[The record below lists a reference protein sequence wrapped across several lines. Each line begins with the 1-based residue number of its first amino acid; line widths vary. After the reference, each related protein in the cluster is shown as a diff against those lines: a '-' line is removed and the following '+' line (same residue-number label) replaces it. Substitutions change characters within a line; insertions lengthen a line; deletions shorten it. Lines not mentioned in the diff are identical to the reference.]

1 MDLVMASNPFDEIKN
16 KLNSKIPA
24 SLIKYLPKKWE
35 KNGEVLIIVLPD
47 LLKKY
52 EKNIGEVY
60 ANVLNCKSVLN
71 DTGGISGE
79 FRKPDNKVI
88 FGSNDTITIHKENGV
103 KFKLDPQKVMF
114 SSGNISERIRMG
126 SISKPDEVVVDLF
139 AGIGYFTLPIAVHS
153 KPKTIFACEKN
164 LVSYNFLCENVSL
177 NNVNSIVQPVFGD
190 NRDVA
195 PTDVANRV
203 VMGYF
208 GATIRFLPTAF
219 RCLKNN
225 SGIIHLHDKFPDD
238 DTSNMTMEH
247 INNEARKLGLIVNLL
262 NHIKVKSFA
271 PGVSH
276 YVFDL
281 EVSER

>member
-1 MDLVMASNPFDEIKN
+1 MGLMVLNPYNEITD
-16 KLNSKIPA
+16 KLNSKLPPH
-24 SLIKYLPKKWE
+24 LTKYLPKKWE
-35 KNGEVLIIVLPD
+35 KNGDVLIIVVPD

-52 EKNIGEVY
+52 EKIIGEKY
-60 ANVLNCKSVLN
+60 ADVLRCKSVLTDN
-71 DTGGISGE
+71 GGVSGE
-79 FRKPDNKVI
+79 LRKPNTNII

-103 KFKLDPQKVMF
+103 AFKLDPQKVMF

-126 SISKPDEVVVDLF
+126 SISKPGEVVVDLF

-153 KPKTIFACEKN
+153 KPKKIFACEKN
-164 LVSYNFLCENVSL
+164 PVSYNFLCENISL
-177 NNVNSIVQPVFGD
+177 NNVNSIVEPVFGD
-190 NRDVA
+190 NREVA
-195 PTDVANRV
+195 PIGVADRV

-225 SGIIHLHDKFPDD
+225 SGIIHFHDKFSDKD
-238 DTSNMTMEH
+238 KSDITLEH
-247 INNEARKLGLIVNLL
+247 INNEARKCGLIVNLL
-262 NHIKVKSFA
+262 NHIKIKSFA